1 MANPSFQRTPSAPL
15 KSNVEQH
22 GRRMIRMMS
31 ITNRTELPRPV
42 YVEPEGADYWMLPEQ
57 TFELRAED
65 VVDPSAQFE
74 IWDNGDCLQV
84 WPSNGMGFISVF
96 AEEQELECGH
106 QRPQAA

>member
-1 MANPSFQRTPSAPL
+1 MKRT
-15 KSNVEQH
+15 
-22 GRRMIRMMS
+22 MS
-31 ITNRTELPRPV
+31 ISNRTELPRPV

-84 WPSNGMGFISVF
+84 WPSNGMGSISVF
-96 AEEQELECGH
+96 AEGQELECGY